1 MKSRKSTKVILII
14 SLAIIILSCTFITLE
29 LNKWLPI
36 LLNVLLLFTLAYTYF
51 SLHQVNV
58 PLESNEKVEIE
69 DASAPSISETA
80 VTVSNEAVIPPH
92 LDGYIQTM
100 KKINTLAKEVEGGAL
115 LQSDNVTKST
125 TAMENISDAIMH
137 IATNAQTVSFTSQ
150 EANDT
155 AIEGAN
161 SVAIIEKQMG
171 AINTSVDELNVVLN
185 ELAVYSTD
193 IGKIVQSITDISN
206 QTNLLALNAAIE
218 AARAG
223 EHGKGFAIVADEVRK
238 LSEEVKT
245 SSNQIAEIVSSIQ
258 QNVDKSVNYMEE
270 GKSQVTTGMKV
281 AGKVNETFYLIQQKI
296 SAVSQQITEVSAAV
310 QELSAGSEE
319 ITQNVDFTKQVQVSG
334 VEMIQSLNGQLENH
348 LEELKLAVQNYR
360 N

>member
-1 MKSRKSTKVILII
+1 MKKIKSPKVALII
-14 SLAIIILSCTFITLE
+14 SFTIILLSCLFTALE
-29 LNKWLPI
+29 LNKWLPL
-36 LLNVLLLFTLAYTYF
+36 LLNILLLFTLAYTYL
-51 SLHQVNV
+51 SIRQSNE
-58 PLESNEKVEIE
+58 PLENKESIEIDE
-69 DASAPSISETA
+69 IPSISET
-80 VTVSNEAVIPPH
+80 TFTGSSEIDPPPV
-92 LDGYIQTM
+92 LDEYIQAIEQ
-100 KKINTLAKEVEGGAL
+100 INNLAKEVEGGAL
-115 LQSDNVTKST
+115 LQSDNVAKST
-125 TAMENISDAIMH
+125 TAMENISAAILH

-155 AIEGAN
+155 AMEGAK
-161 SVAIIEKQMG
+161 SVVIIEKQMG
-171 AINTSVDELNVVLN
+171 AINTSVDHLNIVLN

-270 GKSQVTTGMKV
+270 GKSQVTTGMAV
-281 AGKVNETFYLIQQKI
+281 AGQVNEIFNLIQYKI
-296 SAVSQQITEVSAAV
+296 NDVSQQITEVSAAV

-319 ITQNVDFTKQVQVSG
+319 ITQNVDFTKQVQIAG
-334 VEMIQSLNGQLENH
+334 LDMIQTLNVQLENH
-348 LEELKLAVQNYR
+348 LKELQLAAQE
-360 N
+360 

>member
-1 MKSRKSTKVILII
+1 MKIPKSTKVTLII
-14 SLAIIILSCTFITLE
+14 SFIVIIISCFSVTSELS
-29 LNKWLPI
+29 KWLTLSLNI
-36 LLNVLLLFTLAYTYF
+36 LLLITSAYTYF
-51 SLHQVNV
+51 SIRQPNV
-58 PLESNEKVEIE
+58 PLEINESIE
-69 DASAPSISETA
+69 VTEVPSSPKIAVSVSTDEAAPANLE
-80 VTVSNEAVIPPH
+80 
-92 LDGYIQTM
+92 GYIQTLEQ
-100 KKINTLAKEVEGGAL
+100 INSLAKEVEGGAL
-115 LQSDNVTKST
+115 LQSDNVAKST
-125 TAMENISDAIMH
+125 TAMENISGAIIH

-155 AIEGAN
+155 AVEGAK

-171 AINTSVDELNVVLN
+171 AINTSVDHLNIVLN

-270 GKSQVTTGMKV
+270 GKSQVTTGMAV
-281 AGKVNETFYLIQQKI
+281 AGQVNEIFDLIQQKI
-296 SAVSQQITEVSAAV
+296 NEVSQQITEVSAAV

-319 ITQNVDFTKQVQVSG
+319 ITQNADFTKQVQISG
-334 VEMIQSLNGQLENH
+334 VEMIQNLNVQLENY
-348 LEELKLAVQNYR
+348 LTELKLAAQQYN

>member
-1 MKSRKSTKVILII
+1 MEKLKSTKVSLFI
-14 SLAIIILSCTFITLE
+14 SFIIIIFSCAFITLE
-29 LNKWLPI
+29 LNKWLSFFF
-36 LLNVLLLFTLAYTYF
+36 NVVLFFTLAYTYF
-51 SLHQVNV
+51 SLRQLNKHVD
-58 PLESNEKVEIE
+58 ETEMTEI
-69 DASAPSISETA
+69 PPVVETA
-80 VTVSNEAVIPPH
+80 VTVSGEGDLTPNFG
-92 LDGYIQTM
+92 GYIQTLES
-100 KKINTLAKEVEGGAL
+100 INGLAKEVEGGAV
-115 LQSDNVTKST
+115 LQSDNVTKSM
-125 TAMENISDAIMH
+125 TAMENISVAIIQ

-171 AINTSVDELNVVLN
+171 AINASVDQLNTVLN
-185 ELAVYSTD
+185 ELAIYSTD

-245 SSNQIAEIVSSIQ
+245 SSNQIAGIVSSIQ
-258 QNVDKSVNYMEE
+258 QNVDKSVHFIED
-270 GKSQVTTGMKV
+270 GKLQVVTGMSV
-281 AGKVNETFYLIQQKI
+281 AGQVNETFTQIQQKI
-296 SAVSQQITEVSAAV
+296 NTVSQQITEVSAAV

-319 ITQNVDFTKQVQVSG
+319 IKQNVDFTKEVQVAG
-334 VEMIQSLNGQLENH
+334 VEMIQELNMQLDNY
-348 LEELKLAVQNYR
+348 LAELKSALEQ
-360 N
+360 

>member
-1 MKSRKSTKVILII
+1 MKNLKSTKVSII
-14 SLAIIILSCTFITLE
+14 VSIFIIIVSSSFITLE
-29 LNKWLPI
+29 LNKWLSI
-36 LLNVLLLFTLAYTYF
+36 LSNLLILFMLAYVYVSIRQLNSPPEIQQATEIEEAPFTLKTVEATPEE
-51 SLHQVNV
+51 STISAD
-58 PLESNEKVEIE
+58 LE
-69 DASAPSISETA
+69 
-80 VTVSNEAVIPPH
+80 
-92 LDGYIQTM
+92 GYIKTLEG
-100 KKINTLAKEVEGGAL
+100 INGLAKEVHGGAL
-115 LQSDNVTKST
+115 LQADNVTKST
-125 TAMENISDAIMH
+125 TAMENISGAIIH
-137 IATNAQTVSFTSQ
+137 IATNAQTVAFTSQ

-171 AINTSVDELNVVLN
+171 AINASVDQLNVVLN
-185 ELAVYSTD
+185 ELSIYSTD

-258 QNVDKSVNYMEE
+258 ENVDKSVDYMEE
-270 GKSQVTTGMKV
+270 GKSQVMTGMNV
-281 AGKVNETFYLIQQKI
+281 AGEVNETFYLIQQKI
-296 SAVSQQITEVSAAV
+296 SDVSQQITEVSAAV

-319 ITQNVDFTKQVQVSG
+319 ITQNVDFTKQVQNAG
-334 VEMIQSLNGQLENH
+334 VEMIQQLNDQLDHYLN
-348 LEELKLAVQNYR
+348 ELKTTASAYKN
-360 N
+360 

>member
-1 MKSRKSTKVILII
+1 MESLKSTKASLFI
-14 SLAIIILSCTFITLE
+14 SFIIIIFSCTFITLE
-29 LNKWLPI
+29 LNKWLSFFFN
-36 LLNVLLLFTLAYTYF
+36 LLLLFTLAYSYF
-51 SLHQVNV
+51 SLRQLNKSVD
-58 PLESNEKVEIE
+58 EEETAEMIE
-69 DASAPSISETA
+69 MPSIAETA
-80 VTVSNEAVIPPH
+80 VTVPDEKAVAVNF
-92 LDGYIQTM
+92 DGYIQTLE
-100 KKINTLAKEVEGGAL
+100 KINGLAKEVEGGAL
-115 LQSDNVTKST
+115 LQSDNVTKSM
-125 TAMENISDAIMH
+125 TAMENVSGAVIH
-137 IATNAQTVSFTSQ
+137 IATNAQTVAFTSQ

-155 AIEGAN
+155 AIEGAK

-171 AINTSVDELNVVLN
+171 AINGSVDELNVVLN

-245 SSNQIAEIVSSIQ
+245 SSNQIAGIVSSIQ
-258 QNVDKSVNYMEE
+258 QNVDKSVSFMEE
-270 GKSQVTTGMKV
+270 GKSQVVTGMSV
-281 AGKVNETFYLIQQKI
+281 AGQVNETFYQIQQKI
-296 SAVSQQITEVSAAV
+296 SSVSQQITEVSAAV

-319 ITQNVDFTKQVQVSG
+319 IKHNVDFTKQVQVAG
-334 VEMIQSLNGQLENH
+334 VEMIQDLNVQLDNY
-348 LEELKLAVQNYR
+348 LADLKSAVEQLN

>member
-1 MKSRKSTKVILII
+1 MGNLKSTKVSLFI
-14 SLAIIILSCTFITLE
+14 SFIIIILSCAFITLE
-29 LNKWLPI
+29 LNKWLCFFFNI
-36 LLNVLLLFTLAYTYF
+36 VLFFTLAYTYF
-51 SLHQVNV
+51 SLRQLNKQVD
-58 PLESNEKVEIE
+58 ETEMTEIP
-69 DASAPSISETA
+69 AVAETE
-80 VTVSNEAVIPPH
+80 VTVSGEGDLTPNF
-92 LDGYIQTM
+92 DGYIQTLES
-100 KKINTLAKEVEGGAL
+100 INGLAKEVEGGAV
-115 LQSDNVTKST
+115 LQSDNVTKSM
-125 TAMENISDAIMH
+125 TAMENISVAIIQ

-171 AINTSVDELNVVLN
+171 AINASVDQLNAVLN

-245 SSNQIAEIVSSIQ
+245 SSNQIAGIVSSIQ
-258 QNVDKSVNYMEE
+258 QNVDKSVHFIED
-270 GKSQVTTGMKV
+270 GKLQVVTGMSV
-281 AGKVNETFYLIQQKI
+281 AGQVNETFSQIQQKI
-296 SAVSQQITEVSAAV
+296 NTVSQQITEVSAAV

-319 ITQNVDFTKQVQVSG
+319 IKQNVDFTKEVQVAG
-334 VEMIQSLNGQLENH
+334 VEMIQELNMQLDNY
-348 LEELKLAVQNYR
+348 LAELKSTLEQLNS
-360 N
+360 